1 MTKARTTSPL
11 TRNQKKKM
19 NEVPSEVKL
28 RKIVPEVPRDEA
40 ERGELLEDLQV
51 MGCSSFLEKLWGFKD
66 DRIVRELLDGVSNEF
81 DNSIRGQPI
90 RWTEECWREVYH
102 FSKGGG
108 GLAGRKDEYV
118 KECFKDLLSP
128 KDRYSIDDCKD
139 PRHRRLL
146 AFLVPIVYPEKPN
159 RITITWG
166 NTIFGA
172 LNGGRKMNWA
182 RVITTLVIQL
192 AARVGKSR
200 ATPICPFL
208 YHLYERKELLKP
220 KEEKSWKIQEGMLKY
235 GESGSEDEGRSG
247 SGSEDELDDEEKEE
261 EETQVLLNRPPKR
274 PRQEDK
280 SEQIGATL
288 VPKVEGLSLSS
299 SKDRFQSICNALG
312 EMQAEHD
319 RRAKLLKEACQ
330 LAVCAPSELPDWIR
344 KMMVD
349 QARVEDL
356 RKLREENARLN
367 LEVGNLINENRA
379 AWTQAEA
386 AAAAAERIREFAH
399 QVGQVVAKAELF
411 NEKVG
416 IGSKPSGTRIAMI
429 LTDYSEKLERVL
441 VDMRTVVNQVT
452 DLLRQPERQDLV
464 ALSSKGLP
472 TLPKLSLPDNFS
484 ELPTMEELTGVD
496 VMSESR
502 ILRGPKVVRKTKSP
516 EKKNQDEEMTSVS
529 KGESGSEREEV
540 PIPDLDLRMGQ
551 EALSPDQETAGF
563 LTPRMN
569 K

>member
-19 NEVPSEVKL
+19 SEVPSEVKL
-28 RKIVPEVPRDEA
+28 RKIVPEVPRDET

-51 MGCSSFLEKLWGFKD
+51 MGCSGFLEKPWGFKD

-90 RWTEECWREVYH
+90 RWTKECWREVYH

-118 KECFKDLLSP
+118 KECFKDLPSP
-128 KDRYSIDDCKD
+128 KDGYSIDDCKD

-159 RITITWG
+159 WITVTWG

-172 LNGGRKMNWA
+172 LNGGRKVNWA
-182 RVITTLVIQL
+182 QVITTLVIQL

-220 KEEKSWKIQEGMLKY
+220 EEDKSWKIQEGMLKY
-235 GESGSEDEGRSG
+235 GESGSEDEGGSG
-247 SGSEDELDDEEKEE
+247 SGSEDESDDDEEEE

-288 VPKVEGLSLSS
+288 VPKVEGLTLSS

-319 RRAKLLKEACQ
+319 RRAELLKETCQ
-330 LAVCAPSELPDWIR
+330 LAVCSPSELPDRIR

-349 QARVEDL
+349 QARVEDS

-386 AAAAAERIREFAH
+386 AAERIREFAH
-399 QVGQVVAKAELF
+399 QAGQVVAKAELF
-411 NEKVG
+411 DEKVG

-441 VDMRTVVNQVT
+441 VDMRVVVSQVT
-452 DLLRQPERQDLV
+452 DLQRQPKRQDLV
-464 ALSSKGLP
+464 ASSSKGLP
-472 TLPKLSLPDNFS
+472 TLSKLSFPDNFS
-484 ELPTMEELTGVD
+484 KLPTMEELTGVD
-496 VMSESR
+496 VTPESR
-502 ILRGPKVVRKTKSP
+502 ILRGPKEVRKTKSP
-516 EKKNQDEEMTSVS
+516 EKKMRVEVMTSVS

-540 PIPDLDLRMGQ
+540 PMPDLDQRMGQ
-551 EALSPDQETAGF
+551 EVLSPNQETAGF

>member
-1 MTKARTTSPL
+1 M
-11 TRNQKKKM
+11 
-19 NEVPSEVKL
+19 
-28 RKIVPEVPRDEA
+28 D
-40 ERGELLEDLQV
+40 
-51 MGCSSFLEKLWGFKD
+51 CSGFLEKPWDSKD
-66 DRIVRELLDGVSNEF
+66 DRIVRELLDRVSNEF

-90 RWTEECWREVYH
+90 RWTKECWREVYH

-118 KECFKDLLSP
+118 KECFKDLPSP
-128 KDRYSIDDCKD
+128 KDGYSIDDCKD

-146 AFLVPIVYPEKPN
+146 VFLVSIVYPEKPN
-159 RITITWG
+159 RITVTWG

-172 LNGGRKMNWA
+172 LNGGRKVNWA
-182 RVITTLVIQL
+182 RIITTLVIQL

-208 YHLYERKELLKP
+208 YHLYKRKELLKP

-235 GESGSEDEGRSG
+235 GKSGSEDEGGSG
-247 SGSEDELDDEEKEE
+247 SGSEDESDDEEKEE
-261 EETQVLLNRPPKR
+261 EEETQALLNRPPKW

-288 VPKVEGLSLSS
+288 VPKVEGLTLSS

-319 RRAKLLKEACQ
+319 RRAELLKEACQ
-330 LAVCAPSELPDWIR
+330 LAVCAPSELPDRIR

-349 QARVEDL
+349 QARVEDS

-386 AAAAAERIREFAH
+386 ATAAAERIREFAH
-399 QVGQVVAKAELF
+399 QAGQVVAKAELF
-411 NEKVG
+411 DEKVG
-416 IGSKPSGTRIAMI
+416 IRSKPSGIRIAMI

-441 VDMRTVVNQVT
+441 VDMRVVVSQVT

-464 ALSSKGLP
+464 ASSSKGLP
-472 TLPKLSLPDNFS
+472 TLSKLFLPDNFS
-484 ELPTMEELTGVD
+484 ELPTMEELTGVN
-496 VMSESR
+496 VTPESR
-502 ILRGPKVVRKTKSP
+502 ILRGPKEVRKTKSP
-516 EKKNQDEEMTSVS
+516 EKKMRDEVMTSVS
-529 KGESGSEREEV
+529 KGESGSEQEEV
-540 PIPDLDLRMGQ
+540 PIPDLDQRMGQ